1 MAHGYLKH
9 FLSDKAKIYSAG
21 IETHGLNKKAVEI
34 MMEDN
39 IDISTHTSNHI
50 DEYKDIFFDY
60 IITVCDHAQEHCPFI
75 PGNGIRIHHNFTDP
89 SKVKGTEIEINTA
102 FRKTRDEIKNFCLN
116 FSKQFNK

>member
-1 MAHGYLKH
+1 MAHGYLKY
-9 FLSDKAKIYSAG
+9 FLGDTAQIYSAG
-21 IETHGLNKKAVEI
+21 IETHGLNKKAVEM

-39 IDISTHTSNHI
+39 VDISTHTSNHI
-50 DEYKDIFFDY
+50 DEYKHIVFDF
-60 IITVCDHAQEHCPFI
+60 IITVCDHAQEHCPYI

-89 SKVKGTEIEINTA
+89 SKVKGTEIEINSA